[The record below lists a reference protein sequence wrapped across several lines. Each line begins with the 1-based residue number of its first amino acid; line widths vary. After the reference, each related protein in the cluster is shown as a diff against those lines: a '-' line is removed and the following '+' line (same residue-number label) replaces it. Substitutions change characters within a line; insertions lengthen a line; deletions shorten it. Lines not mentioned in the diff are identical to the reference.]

1 MTSSYGQIRGGGE
14 LLEASPVAHAWARVQ
29 RGGQFAHPRR
39 MRAGDSLTPSK
50 LRLGRFDRAGFSF
63 FFPRL
68 VYSQKQSSFG
78 AGLHCHVQ
86 DRTCTDEFFVF

>member
-63 FFPRL
+63 FF
-68 VYSQKQSSFG
+68 SS
-78 AGLHCHVQ
+78 AGLLAKAKFVWRRAALPRPGQ
-86 DRTCTDEFFVF
+86 DMH